1 MGLINYLTQI
11 IVSIGIFLILC
22 FLGEQLKKLVK
33 KYSLKLLNPN
43 EFFPDEEILS
53 LKQVNYLLL
62 ILVIYV
68 CIINVFYEIFYTV
81 SPEILLI
88 NSIIDIFVSLYVV
101 MTFYDSSK
109 RSKIL
114 ILFLMPLASIST
126 IIFGGT
132 LLEFWDFIRIPALL
146 YVVVYSY
153 RKFLEFTEENNLEKL
168 ILLLVSIIFT
178 CLLFTIL
185 LENQNP
191 INSLAM
197 VSNAFTSNGYAILGD
212 SVGGVLTSTLLVWS
226 GYIISGV
233 ATATL
238 AAAIVNRNSKKKY
251 KNLEEKIDNLEK
263 LIVQYQDENKGEDK

>member
-263 LIVQYQDENKGEDK
+263 LLVQYQDENKGEDK

>member
-185 LENQNP
+185 FENQNP